1 MRLPIAIA
9 QSATSM
15 TEPLLQISN
24 LEKHFGQSKGMFKFD
39 PHAVRAVNGI
49 SLNVNEGATTALV
62 GESGCGKST
71 AAKLISGA
79 LTPSSGEIL
88 LRTSDGGQLNVGT
101 LKGSAR
107 KKLWRDVQ
115 LIFQDPFSSLNPR
128 MTVRQIIAEPL
139 RNFGIARGDA
149 ATKIVTDLLDRVGLQ
164 STAMNRYPHAFSGG
178 QRQRIGIA
186 RALAVNPRLVIGD
199 EPVSALD
206 VSVAAQILNL
216 FQTLKKDLGL
226 TYLLITHDLSV
237 VRHSADRVAV
247 MYLGQIVE
255 ENTTAGLF
263 EAPRHPYTQALLSA
277 VPDPSAKSK
286 TRVVLPGEVASA
298 RNIPTGCAFHPRCAL
313 ATDLCRS
320 TAPKISTLPNGGR
333 VACHTPLETANR

>member
-1 MRLPIAIA
+1 MGK
-9 QSATSM
+9 
-15 TEPLLQISN
+15 PLLEVTD
-24 LEKHFGQSKGMFKFD
+24 LEKHFGKSRGLFKYD

-49 SLNVNEGATTALV
+49 SLTVNEGETTALV

-79 LTPSSGEIL
+79 LSPSAGKIVL
-88 LRTSDGGQLNVGT
+88 HTADGGALDVGS
-101 LKGSAR
+101 LRGSAR
-107 KKLWRDVQ
+107 KHLWRDLQ

-139 RNFGIARGDA
+139 RNFGIATGDE
-149 ATKIVTDLLDRVGLQ
+149 ATKIVADLLDRVGLQ
-164 STAMNRYPHAFSGG
+164 SNAMNRYPHAFSGG

-186 RALAVNPRLVIGD
+186 RALAVKPRLVIGD

-216 FQTLKKDLGL
+216 FQDLKRDFGL

-255 ENTTAGLF
+255 ENTTADLF
-263 EAPRHPYTQALLSA
+263 RAPRHPYTRALLSA
-277 VPDPSAKSK
+277 VPSHDGSSE
-286 TRVVLPGEVASA
+286 RVVLPGEVASA
-298 RNIPTGCAFHPRCAL
+298 RDIPSGCAFHPRCAL
-313 ATDLCRS
+313 ATDLCKRQ
-320 TAPKISTLPNGGR
+320 APRIETHLDGGR
-333 VACHTPLETANR
+333 VACHTPLDGPK

>member
-1 MRLPIAIA
+1 M

-15 TEPLLQISN
+15 TSPLLEIAN
-24 LEKHFGQSKGMFKFD
+24 LKKHFGQSRGLFKYD

-49 SLNVNEGATTALV
+49 SLTVKEGETTALV

-79 LTPSSGEIL
+79 LAPTSGDIR
-88 LRTSDGGQLNVGT
+88 LRTRDGT
-101 LKGSAR
+101 LLDVATLRGSAR

-139 RNFGIARGDA
+139 RNFGIARGEE
-149 ATKIVTDLLDRVGLQ
+149 ATMIVADLLDRVGLQ
-164 STAMNRYPHAFSGG
+164 SNAMNRYPHAFSGG

-216 FQTLKKDLGL
+216 FQSLKRDLGL

-255 ENTTAGLF
+255 ENTTAALF
-263 EAPRHPYTQALLSA
+263 SAPKHPYTHALLSA
-277 VPDPSAKSK
+277 VPSHREKEK

-298 RNIPTGCAFHPRCAL
+298 RNLPTGCAFHPRCAL
-313 ATDLCRS
+313 ATDLCRKVTPQITTGS
-320 TAPKISTLPNGGR
+320 NGSR
-333 VACHTPLETANR
+333 VACHTPLDEAST

>member
-1 MRLPIAIA
+1 
-9 QSATSM
+9 M
-15 TEPLLQISN
+15 TEPLLTLTDVQ
-24 LEKHFGQSKGMFKFD
+24 KHFPRPRGFLQAAVE
-39 PHAVRAVNGI
+39 PVRAVNGI
-49 SLNVNEGATTALV
+49 SLSIAEGETTALV

-71 AAKLISGA
+71 AAKLITGAFAPTSGHI
-79 LTPSSGEIL
+79 T
-88 LRTSDGGQLNVGT
+88 LRGRDGATLDVGS
-101 LKGSAR
+101 LQGRAR
-107 KKLWRDVQ
+107 KALWRDVQ

-139 RNFGIARGDA
+139 RNFDIAHGSK
-149 ATKIVTDLLDRVGLQ
+149 ATAIVADLMDRVGLQ
-164 STAMNRYPHAFSGG
+164 TSAMNRYPHAFSGG

-186 RALAVNPRLVIGD
+186 RALAVQPRLIVGD

-216 FQTLKKDLGL
+216 FQSLKRDLGL

-255 ENTTAGLF
+255 ENTTAELF
-263 EAPRHPYTQALLSA
+263 NSPRHPYTRALLSS
-277 VPDPSAKSK
+277 VPSENSTGK

-298 RNIPTGCAFHPRCAL
+298 RNIPTGCAFHPRCTL
-313 ATDLCRS
+313 ATELCRG
-320 TAPKISTLPNGGR
+320 TAPTLASGFGSGQ
-333 VACHTPLETANR
+333 VACHTPLDVSA

>member
-1 MRLPIAIA
+1 
-9 QSATSM
+9 M
-15 TEPLLQISN
+15 TEPLLQITN
-24 LEKHFGQSKGMFKFD
+24 LEKHFGQSRGWFRHD
-39 PHAVRAVNGI
+39 PHAVQAVNGI
-49 SLNVNEGATTALV
+49 SLSVNEGETTALV

-79 LTPSSGEIL
+79 IAPTAGKII
-88 LRTSDGGQLNVGT
+88 LRTRDGKMLDVGS
-101 LKGSAR
+101 LRGRAR
-107 KKLWRDVQ
+107 KQLWRDVQ

-139 RNFGIARGDA
+139 LNFGIARGDE
-149 ATKIVTDLLDRVGLQ
+149 ATKIVSDLLDRVGLQ
-164 STAMNRYPHAFSGG
+164 SNAMNRYPHAFSGG

-186 RALAVNPRLVIGD
+186 RALAVSPRLVIGD

-216 FQTLKKDLGL
+216 FQTLKQDLGL

-255 ENTTAGLF
+255 ENTTATLF
-263 EAPRHPYTQALLSA
+263 KSPRHPYTRALLSA
-277 VPDPSAKSK
+277 VPVLNARGKS
-286 TRVVLPGEVASA
+286 RVVLPGEVASA
-298 RNIPTGCAFHPRCAL
+298 RNIPSGCAFHPRCAL
-313 ATDLCRS
+313 STDLCRRV
-320 TAPKISTLPNGGR
+320 APKVTAMPGGGR
-333 VACHTPLETANR
+333 VACHTPLESGD

>member
-1 MRLPIAIA
+1 
-9 QSATSM
+9 M
-15 TEPLLQISN
+15 TNSLLQITD
-24 LEKHFGQSKGMFKFD
+24 LEKHFGQSKGMFNYD

-49 SLNVNEGATTALV
+49 SLAVQEGQTTALV

-71 AAKLISGA
+71 AAKLIAGA
-79 LTPSSGEIL
+79 LSPTAGKIE
-88 LRTSDGGQLNVGT
+88 LRSREGKPLDIGALRGSD
-101 LKGSAR
+101 R
-107 KKLWRDVQ
+107 KQLWRDVQ

-139 RNFGIARGDA
+139 RNFGIAQGDA

-164 STAMNRYPHAFSGG
+164 NNAMNRYPHAFSGG

-216 FQTLKKDLGL
+216 FQELQRDLGL

-247 MYLGQIVE
+247 MYLGSIVE
-255 ENTTAGLF
+255 ESDTASLF
-263 EAPRHPYTQALLSA
+263 AAPRHPYTRALLSA
-277 VPDPSAKSK
+277 MPSPDKK
-286 TRVVLPGEVASA
+286 NDQRIILPGEVASA

-313 ATDLCRS
+313 ATELCRT
-320 TAPKISTLPNGGR
+320 TAPKTTLKNGNQ
-333 VACHTPLETANR
+333 VACHTPLEAAP

>member
-1 MRLPIAIA
+1 
-9 QSATSM
+9 M
-15 TEPLLQISN
+15 TNPLLQITD
-24 LEKHFGQSKGMFKFD
+24 LEKHFGQSKGMFNFD

-49 SLNVNEGATTALV
+49 SLAVQDGQTTALV

-71 AAKLISGA
+71 AAKLIAGA
-79 LTPSSGEIL
+79 LSPTAGKIE
-88 LRTSDGGQLNVGT
+88 LRTREGKTLDIGALRGSD
-101 LKGSAR
+101 R
-107 KKLWRDVQ
+107 KQLWRDVQ

-139 RNFGIARGDA
+139 RNFGLAQGDA
-149 ATKIVTDLLDRVGLQ
+149 ATKIVADLLDRVGLQ
-164 STAMNRYPHAFSGG
+164 NNAMNRYPHAFSGG

-216 FQTLKKDLGL
+216 FQELQRDLGL

-247 MYLGQIVE
+247 MYLGSIVE
-255 ENTTAGLF
+255 ESDTASLF
-263 EAPRHPYTQALLSA
+263 AAPRHPYTRALLSA
-277 VPDPSAKSK
+277 MPSPDKK
-286 TRVVLPGEVASA
+286 DEHRIILPGEVASA

-313 ATDLCRS
+313 ATELCRN
-320 TAPKISTLPNGGR
+320 TAPKTTLKNGNQ
-333 VACHTPLETANR
+333 VACHTPLEVAP

>member
-1 MRLPIAIA
+1 
-9 QSATSM
+9 M
-15 TEPLLQISN
+15 TKPLLQITD
-24 LEKHFGQSKGMFKFD
+24 LEKHFGQSKGMFNFD

-49 SLNVNEGATTALV
+49 SLAVQEGKTTALV

-71 AAKLISGA
+71 AAKLIAGA
-79 LTPSSGEIL
+79 LSPTAGKIE
-88 LRTSDGGQLNVGT
+88 LRTRDGKTLDIGALRGSD
-101 LKGSAR
+101 R
-107 KKLWRDVQ
+107 KQLWRDVQ

-139 RNFGIARGDA
+139 RNFGIAQGDA
-149 ATKIVTDLLDRVGLQ
+149 ATDIVTDLLDRVGLQ
-164 STAMNRYPHAFSGG
+164 TNAMNRYPHAFSGG

-216 FQTLKKDLGL
+216 FQELQRDLGL

-247 MYLGQIVE
+247 MYLGRIVE
-255 ENTTAGLF
+255 ESDTASLF
-263 EAPRHPYTQALLSA
+263 AAPRHPYTRALLSA
-277 VPDPSAKSK
+277 MPSLDKK
-286 TRVVLPGEVASA
+286 DDHRIILPGEVASA

-313 ATDLCRS
+313 ATELCRT
-320 TAPKISTLPNGGR
+320 TAPKTTLENGNQ
-333 VACHTPLETANR
+333 VACHTPLEAAP

>member
-1 MRLPIAIA
+1 
-9 QSATSM
+9 M
-15 TEPLLQISN
+15 TNPLMQITD
-24 LEKHFGQSKGMFKFD
+24 LEKHFGQSKGMFNFD

-49 SLNVNEGATTALV
+49 SLAVQEGKTTALV

-71 AAKLISGA
+71 AAKLIAGA
-79 LTPSSGEIL
+79 LSPTAGKIE
-88 LRTSDGGQLNVGT
+88 LRTREGKTLDIGALHGSD
-101 LKGSAR
+101 R
-107 KKLWRDVQ
+107 KQLWRDVQ

-139 RNFGIARGDA
+139 RNFGIAQGDA
-149 ATKIVTDLLDRVGLQ
+149 ATDIVTDLLDRVGLQ
-164 STAMNRYPHAFSGG
+164 TNAMNRYPHAFSGG

-216 FQTLKKDLGL
+216 FQELQRDLGL

-247 MYLGQIVE
+247 MYLGRIVE
-255 ENTTAGLF
+255 ESDTASLF
-263 EAPRHPYTQALLSA
+263 AAPRHPYTRALLSA
-277 VPDPSAKSK
+277 MPSPDKK
-286 TRVVLPGEVASA
+286 DDQRIILPGEVASA

-313 ATDLCRS
+313 ATELCRT
-320 TAPKISTLPNGGR
+320 TAPKTTLENGNQ
-333 VACHTPLETANR
+333 VACHTPLEAAS